1 MRHTRLAYGCEFA
14 RAIARTQAVLTAFS
28 SSSGHHRAGDME
40 TSGWT
45 LREGERAQGG
55 EGLSGKGKAG
65 TVALGHL
72 YPQQIV

>member
-1 MRHTRLAYGCEFA
+1 MWYTQLAYGCEFA

-28 SSSGHHRAGDME
+28 SPSGHRCAGDME

-55 EGLSGKGKAG
+55 EGLSGRGKAG
-65 TVALGHL
+65 TVALGRL